1 MAPATAGAHE
11 IGQTHDAAP
20 TKAGAVP
27 GTSLPSD
34 HACIFSTCWPRLNLD
49 RNYPSGM
56 GDRRVGT

>member
-1 MAPATAGAHE
+1 MAPATTGTHE

-34 HACIFSTCWPRLNLD
+34 HACIFSTCWPRQA
-49 RNYPSGM
+49 
-56 GDRRVGT
+56 